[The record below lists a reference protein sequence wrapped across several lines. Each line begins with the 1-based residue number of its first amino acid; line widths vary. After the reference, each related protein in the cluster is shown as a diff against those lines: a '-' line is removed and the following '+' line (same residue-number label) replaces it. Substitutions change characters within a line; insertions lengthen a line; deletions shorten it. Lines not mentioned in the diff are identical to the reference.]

1 MSNETTTTQEKKI
14 DVDKQHADFKLLTLL
29 NRLDETDPVRTQ
41 TLVHHLYQS
50 DTMARAGLW
59 DAAANEA
66 CSALDALVDAVLR
79 RVFDLSEQT
88 ERPPATSFK
97 SRRRA
102 LFDLG
107 VTGRADNQ
115 LLVAAFQTASCK
127 DTKAPGIDAVWSSTA
142 RRLVLTASTHLLAR
156 YNAWRE
162 RAEATTVDA
171 VPAT

>member
-1 MSNETTTTQEKKI
+1 MSNETTTTVQDEKT
-14 DVDKQHADFKLLTLL
+14 DAAMQHANCNLMSLLK
-29 NRLDETDPVRTQ
+29 RLDETDPVRTQ
-41 TLVHHLYQS
+41 TLMHHLYQS

-88 ERPPATSFK
+88 ERPPATSFT

-127 DTKAPGIDAVWSSTA
+127 DTKALGIDAVWSSTA
-142 RRLVLTASTHLLAR
+142 RRLVLTAATHLLAR

-162 RAEATTVDA
+162 RAEGTTTV
-171 VPAT
+171 AT